1 MPAFVIT
8 LCYNDMLDCFTC
20 IFDIDNLLLFPKNY
34 KILWWLPRDLHN
46 LNAER
51 SANLR
56 RLDSS
61 DYFHRNRSPQSIRRR
76 FSAIHNFCIN
86 KQLRFSSFLRVPE
99 LANLFVSFSGKYST
113 RCIFHDSD
121 ETVDTLTFIDSHPAI
136 TEICNFRSSPKTWNF
151 PAAEKNSHLSTR
163 RCFHL
168 LPELELPLLIFS

>member
-1 MPAFVIT
+1 MICCIVSLAFLISIT
-8 LCYNDMLDCFTC
+8 YYY
-20 IFDIDNLLLFPKNY
+20 FPKTTKY
-34 KILWWLPRDLHN
+34 YDTTLLPRDLHN

-56 RLDSS
+56 GLNFS

-136 TEICNFRSSPKTWNF
+136 TEICNFRSSPKTWN
-151 PAAEKNSHLSTR
+151 
-163 RCFHL
+163 C
-168 LPELELPLLIFS
+168 IFSRRGEKFTLVD